1 MPSKKSPLTRLFQY
15 SDRYRSI
22 AIKGTL
28 FSIANKFF
36 DVAPELLIG
45 VAVDVV
51 VRGDKS
57 FVTKFGI
64 GSPAAQILAIAA
76 LTILIWILESLF
88 EYLYSVQW
96 QNLAQ
101 LVQHDLRM
109 DAYQHLQKLDM
120 HYFER
125 KNSGHLVS
133 ILNDDINQLE
143 RFLNNGANS
152 ILQVASAIVFIG
164 SVFFAIAPEIA
175 FVAILPIP
183 LILCG
188 TSRYKRLA
196 EPLYA
201 SVREKAALIAGRLT
215 ANIGGI
221 TTIKAFAAE
230 DYEAE
235 LVNSLS
241 KDYVQANKEAIKVSS
256 AFTPII
262 RMAVLAGFISAMI
275 LGGFKAI
282 DGTIAVGSYGILVFM
297 TQRLL
302 WPFTTLAQTVDLY
315 QRAMASCDRVL
326 DLISTPIQKTTGDLA
341 IDPHQVRGQIE
352 FRDLSFAYPGRAPLF
367 KNLNLT
373 IPAGKT
379 VALVGPTG
387 SGKSSLAK
395 LIMRFYEPSAGSIM
409 LDGTDIG
416 AIDVYDLRRSFGLVS
431 QDIYLF
437 SDTIKANIA
446 YAAKDVSDEEIKR
459 AATLAA
465 ADVFISE
472 LPETYD
478 TIVGERGMR
487 LSGGQRQRIGL
498 ARAVL
503 RNPHVLILDE
513 ATSAV
518 DNETERLIQESMDQL
533 RVGRTV
539 FVIAHRL
546 STIKN
551 ADIIYVMD
559 EGRIVEEGAHDEL
572 LQRVGLYAKLWR
584 SQ

>member
-1 MPSKKSPLTRLFQY
+1 MPSKKSPLTRLFLY

-164 SVFFAIAPEIA
+164 SVFFAIAPDIA

-183 LILCG
+183 LILWG

-235 LVNSLS
+235 LVQSLS
-241 KDYVQANKEAIKVSS
+241 QDYVQANREAIKVSS

-275 LGGFKAI
+275 LGGFKAL

-326 DLISTPIQKTTGDLA
+326 DLITTPIAKVAGELH

-352 FRDLSFAYPGRAPLF
+352 FHGLSFAYPGRAPLF
-367 KNLNLT
+367 RDLNLT

-395 LIMRFYEPSAGSIM
+395 LIMRFYEPSAGAIT
-409 LDGTDIG
+409 LDGTDI
-416 AIDVYDLRRSFGLVS
+416 ATIDIHDLRRSFGLVS

-446 YAAKDVSDEEIKR
+446 YAAKDVSEDEIKR
-459 AATLAA
+459 AAKLAA

-472 LPETYD
+472 LAETYE
-478 TIVGERGMR
+478 TLVGERGMR

-533 RVGRTV
+533 RIGRTV

-559 EGRIVEEGAHDEL
+559 DGRIVEEGAHEAL
-572 LQRVGLYAKLWR
+572 LQRGGLYAKLWR

>member
-1 MPSKKSPLTRLFQY
+1 MPSKQSPLARLFRY

-164 SVFFAIAPEIA
+164 SVFFAIAPDIA

-183 LILCG
+183 LILWG

-230 DYEAE
+230 AYEAE

-241 KDYVQANKEAIKVSS
+241 KDYVQANREAIKVSS

-275 LGGFKAI
+275 LGGFKAL

-326 DLISTPIQKTTGDLA
+326 DLITTPIPKAPGDLH
-341 IDPHQVRGQIE
+341 IEPTQVRGQIE
-352 FRDLSFAYPGRAPLF
+352 FKSLSFAYPGRAALF
-367 KNLNLT
+367 KDLNLT

-395 LIMRFYEPSAGSIM
+395 LIMRFYEPTAGSIT
-409 LDGTDIG
+409 LDGTDI
-416 AIDVYDLRRSFGLVS
+416 ATIDVHDLRRSFGLVS

-446 YAAKDVSDEEIKR
+446 YAAKDVPEEDMKR
-459 AATLAA
+459 AAKLAA

-478 TIVGERGMR
+478 TVVGERGMR

-559 EGRIVEEGAHDEL
+559 EGKIVEEGAHDTL
-572 LQRVGLYAKLWR
+572 LSRGGLYAKLWR

>member
-1 MPSKKSPLTRLFQY
+1 MPVKQSPLARLFRY
-15 SDRYRSI
+15 STRYRTI
-22 AIKGTL
+22 AIKGTIY
-28 FSIANKFF
+28 SVANKFF
-36 DVAPELLIG
+36 DVAPEILIG

-57 FVTKFGI
+57 FITHFGI
-64 GSPAAQILAIAA
+64 GSPPAQLLALAA
-76 LTILIWILESLF
+76 LTAVIWVLESLF

-101 LVQHDLRM
+101 LVQHDLRL

-125 KNSGHLVS
+125 SNSGQLVS

-143 RFLNNGANS
+143 RFLNNGANA
-152 ILQVASAIVFIG
+152 ILQVASAVVFIG
-164 SVFFAIAPEIA
+164 SVFFVIAPDIA
-175 FVAILPIP
+175 LVSILPIP
-183 LILCG
+183 LILWG

-201 SVREKAALIAGRLT
+201 SVREKASRIAGRLT

-230 DYEAE
+230 DFEAN
-235 LVNSLS
+235 LIHSLS
-241 KDYVQANKEAIKVSS
+241 EEYVQANRDAINVSS

-262 RMAVLAGFISAMI
+262 RMAVLAGFIAALI
-275 LGGFKAI
+275 LGGFKAL
-282 DGTIAVGSYGILVFM
+282 DGSIAVGSFGILVFL

-302 WPFTTLAQTVDLY
+302 WPFTTLAQTIDLY
-315 QRAMASCDRVL
+315 QRAMASCERVMNL
-326 DLISTPIQKTTGDLA
+326 VATPITKTPGDIK
-341 IDPHQVRGQIE
+341 IDPADVKGQIE
-352 FRDLSFAYPGRAPLF
+352 FRNLSFAYPGRTPLF
-367 KNLNLT
+367 QNLNLT
-373 IPAGKT
+373 IPAGRT

-395 LIMRFYEPSAGSIM
+395 LVMRFYEPTSGGIY
-409 LDGTDIG
+409 LDGIDI
-416 AIDVYDLRRSFGLVS
+416 ATIDVYDLRRSIGLVS

-437 SDTIKANIA
+437 SDTVQANIA
-446 YAAKDVSDEEIKR
+446 YAAKDVRIDDIKR
-459 AATLAA
+459 AAELAA
-465 ADVFISE
+465 ADGFISN
-472 LPETYD
+472 LPETYN

-503 RNPHVLILDE
+503 RNPHILILDE

-518 DNETERLIQESMDQL
+518 DNETERLIQKSMDRL
-533 RVGRTV
+533 RVDRTV

-559 EGRIVEEGAHDEL
+559 DGKIVEDGSHESL
-572 LQRVGLYAKLWR
+572 LARGGLYAKLWR